1 MIGKNWE
8 IVQYYKDMLIYYKT
22 NKYNQKILYFGN
34 RQFNTEKPV
43 SIRSAKI
50 LITRY
55 INKLSPRNQK
65 RLKYL
70 KY

>member
-34 RQFNTEKPV
+34 RVFNSQRPR

-55 INKLSPRNQK
+55 INKLSAREQK

>member
-8 IVQYYKDMLIYYKT
+8 IVEFYKDMLIYYKT

-34 RQFNTEKPV
+34 RQFNSERPV
-43 SIRSAKI
+43 SVRSAKI

-55 INKLSPRNQK
+55 INKLSARNQK
-65 RLKYL
+65 QLKYL

>member
-8 IVQYYKDMLIYYKT
+8 IVGYYKDMLIYYKT

-34 RQFNTEKPV
+34 RHFNSERPV

-55 INKLSPRNQK
+55 INKLSVRNQK

>member
-8 IVQYYKDMLIYYKT
+8 IVGYYKDMLIYYKINT
-22 NKYNQKILYFGN
+22 FGQKILYFGN
-34 RQFNTEKPV
+34 KEYNSQKAV

-50 LITRY
+50 LITKY
-55 INKLSPRNQK
+55 INKLTERNQK
-65 RLKYL
+65 KLKYL

>member
-34 RQFNTEKPV
+34 RQFNSQRPR

-55 INKLSPRNQK
+55 INKLSAREKK